1 MSNEHILGIGPEVPY
16 FCAPMDGQ
24 NQSFLDITL
33 LEENSSFPVDDYI
46 QEVDPVDLLVE
57 ENNSSKPI
65 AQSKSKFAFPF
76 GAQIS
81 TPCSYG
87 VF

>member
-1 MSNEHILGIGPEVPY
+1 
-16 FCAPMDGQ
+16 MDGQ
-24 NQSFLDITL
+24 NQSFLDTTL
-33 LEENSSFPVDDYI
+33 LDESAAFPVEDYM
-46 QEVDPVDLLVE
+46 QEVDPADLLVE

-81 TPCSYG
+81 TPCTYG

>member
-1 MSNEHILGIGPEVPY
+1 
-16 FCAPMDGQ
+16 MDGK
-24 NQSFLDITL
+24 NESFLENPTL
-33 LEENSSFPVDDYI
+33 VESSSFPKDDYI
-46 QEVDPVDLLVE
+46 REVDPEDLLVE

-65 AQSKSKFAFPF
+65 AQTKSKFAFHF

-81 TPCSYG
+81 TPCTYG

>member
-1 MSNEHILGIGPEVPY
+1 
-16 FCAPMDGQ
+16 MDGQ
-24 NQSFLDITL
+24 NQSILDITL
-33 LEENSSFPVDDYI
+33 LEENTAFPVDDYI

-57 ENNSSKPI
+57 ENSSSKPI
-65 AQSKSKFAFPF
+65 AQSKPKFAFPF

-81 TPCSYG
+81 TPCTYG

>member
-1 MSNEHILGIGPEVPY
+1 
-16 FCAPMDGQ
+16 MDGK
-24 NQSFLDITL
+24 NESFLENPTTL
-33 LEENSSFPVDDYI
+33 VESPSFPKDDYI
-46 QEVDPVDLLVE
+46 REVDPEDLLVE

-65 AQSKSKFAFPF
+65 AQTKSKFAFPF

-81 TPCSYG
+81 TPCTYG

>member
-1 MSNEHILGIGPEVPY
+1 
-16 FCAPMDGQ
+16 MDGK
-24 NQSFLDITL
+24 NESFLENPTL
-33 LEENSSFPVDDYI
+33 VESPSFPKDDYI
-46 QEVDPVDLLVE
+46 REVDPEDLLVE

-65 AQSKSKFAFPF
+65 AQTKSKFAFPF

-81 TPCSYG
+81 TPCTYG

>member
-1 MSNEHILGIGPEVPY
+1 
-16 FCAPMDGQ
+16 MDGH
-24 NQSFLDITL
+24 NQSTLDITPHG
-33 LEENSSFPVDDYI
+33 ENTAFPVDDYI

-57 ENNSSKPI
+57 ENSSSKPI

-81 TPCSYG
+81 TPSTYG